1 MQVMKFGGSSLA
13 DPQRFEAVAEQVRQA
28 LAQGEVAVVLS
39 APAGVTNKLVALC
52 DDTQATDILTLTQPW
67 VQAYPALAEPLAQWT
82 KQLEAWCQGI
92 ALLGSCPE
100 GTRVAIASAGERL
113 SVLVLCHLLS
123 QYQPLQLDPAG
134 LFLGYGQRLDALV
147 DLDASR
153 NKCRGLRE
161 KKPNLA
167 IMAGFYAGHRD
178 GGQCLLGRNGSDY
191 SAAVLA
197 ACLGADELIIWTDVD
212 GVYQCD
218 PRLVPEAQKLRQLS
232 FAEALELSHFG
243 AKVLH
248 PKTLGP
254 VGRFQ
259 IPTWIR
265 SSLDPALPGT
275 RIDSNAEASDKPV
288 KALSSLNEV
297 VMVSVSGPGLK
308 GMVGMASR
316 IFAAV
321 SQAGVSVLLITQSS
335 SEYSISFCLSAADE
349 RRAVNHIEEAF
360 ALELASGM
368 LEPVLVQR
376 DLAILTLIGDNMCQ
390 AKGVAGRCFTQLG
403 RANINVVAIAQGS
416 SERAISAVIPG
427 DCAGRGLKMVHQA
440 FFDSSMPLEL
450 VLLGSGNVGSELL
463 RQLDAQSHWLAK
475 QGINA
480 KVVALSN
487 SQQMLVDA
495 KGLTLAHWQDQL
507 AQDGQPLD
515 LDKLKALG
523 QELLNPVLVDCSAS
537 SDLPLNYQDF
547 LKAGF
552 HVVTPNKKGNA
563 GPLAQ
568 YQALKKTAKQH
579 RRRYLYDTTVGA
591 GLPVI
596 ENLQN
601 LLHAGDELQ
610 SFSGILSGSLSFLL
624 GRLED
629 GAAFSEAVLEAMDKG
644 FTEPDPRDDLSGMDV
659 ARKVLILAREA
670 GLELELADIA
680 LEGLLP
686 DEFEQLDKEQFL
698 ARLGELDS
706 HFAAL
711 VADAKAQG
719 KVLRYVGQISQG
731 QGKVGIQ
738 AVDAAHPL
746 HRVRDG
752 ENALAFLTRYYSPV
766 PLLLR
771 GYGAG
776 ADVTAAGIFADIL
789 RTLNWMR
796 EV

>member
-13 DPQRFEAVAEQVRQA
+13 TPDRFESVARQVRETLESSA
-28 LAQGEVAVVLS
+28 VAVVLS
-39 APAGVTNKLVALC
+39 APAGVTNQLVALC
-52 DDTQATDILTLTQPW
+52 DDTQATDIQAITAPW
-67 VQAYPALAEPLAQWT
+67 QARYPALSDALAQWAN
-82 KQLEAWCQGI
+82 QLEAWCQGI
-92 ALLGSCPE
+92 ALLGHCPE

-113 SVLVLCHLLS
+113 SVLVLSHILEADE
-123 QYQPLQLDPAG
+123 PLQLDPAG
-134 LFLGYGQRLDALV
+134 LFLGYGPRLDALV

-161 KKPNLA
+161 KQPRLA
-167 IMAGFYAGHRD
+167 VIAGFYAGHRD

-197 ACLGADELIIWTDVD
+197 ACLDAEELIIWTDVD

-232 FAEALELSHFG
+232 FSEALELSHFG

-254 VGRFQ
+254 VGRFH

-265 SSLDPALPGT
+265 SSLDPSLPGT
-275 RIDSNAEASDKPV
+275 RIDTQVEPSDKPV
-288 KALSSLNEV
+288 KALSSLNDV

-321 SQAGVSVLLITQSS
+321 GQAGVSVLLITQSS
-335 SEYSISFCLSAADE
+335 SEYSISFCLNAVDE
-349 RRAVNHIEEAF
+349 RRAVNSIEDAF
-360 ALELASGM
+360 SLELASGM
-368 LEPVLVQR
+368 LEPVSVQR

-427 DCAGRGLKMVHQA
+427 DCAARGLKMVHQA

-450 VLLGSGNVGSELL
+450 VLLGCGNVGSELL
-463 RQLDAQSHWLAK
+463 RQLESQGHWLAK

-480 KVVALSN
+480 RVVALSN
-487 SQQMLVDA
+487 SQKMLVDT
-495 KGLTLAHWQDQL
+495 KGLSLAHWHQML
-507 AQDGQPLD
+507 EAEGQPLD
-515 LDKLKALG
+515 LEALRALS
-523 QELLNPVLVDCSAS
+523 QDLLNPVLVDCSAS
-537 SDLPLNYQDF
+537 DELPAQYQAF
-547 LKAGF
+547 LEAGF
-552 HVVTPNKKGNA
+552 HVVTPNKKGNTGA
-563 GPLAQ
+563 LAH
-568 YQALKKTAKQH
+568 YKALKKTAKQH

-629 GAAFSEAVLEAMDKG
+629 GVPFSQAVREAMEKG
-644 FTEPDPRDDLSGMDV
+644 FTEPDPRDDLSGLDV
-659 ARKVLILAREA
+659 ARKVLILSREA
-670 GLELELADIA
+670 GLDLELADIKLA
-680 LEGLLP
+680 GLLP
-686 DEFEQLDKEQFL
+686 QSFASLSQEEFLK
-698 ARLGELDS
+698 RLPELDEAMAQKVS
-706 HFAAL
+706 
-711 VADAKAQG
+711 DAKAEG
-719 KVLRYVGQISQG
+719 KVLRYVGRIENG
-731 QGKVGIQ
+731 EGLVGVQ
-738 AVDAAHPL
+738 AVDANHPL

-776 ADVTAAGIFADIL
+776 ADVTAAGIFADVL

>member
-13 DPQRFEAVAEQVRQA
+13 DPDRFEAVAVMVKEA
-28 LAQGEVAVVLS
+28 LLKGPVSAVLS

-52 DDTQATDILTLTQPW
+52 DSTDTTDIENLTRPW
-67 VQAYPALAEPLAQWT
+67 LARYPELKEPLQQWAT
-82 KQLEAWCQGI
+82 QLEAWCQGI
-92 ALLGSCPE
+92 SLLGHCPE

-113 SVLVLCHLLS
+113 SVLVLSHLLAKEE
-123 QYQPLQLDPAG
+123 PTVLDPAG
-134 LFLGYGQRLDALV
+134 LFLGYGQKLDALV

-153 NKCRGLRE
+153 NKCKGLRD
-161 KKPNLA
+161 KLPSLSL
-167 IMAGFYAGHRD
+167 MAGFYAGHRD

-197 ACLGADELIIWTDVD
+197 ACLDADELIIWTDVD

-218 PRLVPEAQKLRQLS
+218 PRLVPEAKKLRQLS
-232 FAEALELSHFG
+232 FSEALELSHFG

-265 SSLDPALPGT
+265 SSLDSSLPGT
-275 RIDSNAEASDKPV
+275 RISTQVEPSQKPV
-288 KALSSLNEV
+288 KALSCLNDV

-321 SQAGVSVLLITQSS
+321 GQAGVSVLLITQSS
-335 SEYSISFCLSAADE
+335 SEYSISFCLNAVDE
-349 RRAVNHIEEAF
+349 RRAVSHIEDAF

-368 LEPVLVQR
+368 LDPVSVQR
-376 DLAILTLIGDNMCQ
+376 ELAILTLIGDNMCQ

-416 SERAISAVIPG
+416 SERAISAVIPD
-427 DCAGRGLKMVHQA
+427 DCASRGLKMVHQA
-440 FFDSSMPLEL
+440 FFDSSMPLEM
-450 VLLGSGNVGSELL
+450 VILGCGNVGSELL
-463 RQLDAQSHWLAK
+463 RQIETQQHWLSK
-475 QGINA
+475 QSINA

-487 SQQMLVDA
+487 SQSMRVDI
-495 KGLTLAHWQDQL
+495 KGLNLAHWHQDLEQ
-507 AQDGQPLD
+507 QGQPLD
-515 LDKLKALG
+515 LEALKALS
-523 QELLNPVLVDCSAS
+523 QDLLNPVLVDCSAS
-537 SDLPLNYQDF
+537 DDLPLDYQAF
-547 LKAGF
+547 LEAGF

-563 GPLAQ
+563 GSLAL
-568 YQALKKTAKQH
+568 YQSLKGTAKAY

-629 GAAFSEAVLEAMDKG
+629 GISFSSAVKEAMEKG
-644 FTEPDPRDDLSGMDV
+644 FTEPDPRDDLSGLDV

-670 GLELELADIA
+670 GFELELADIA
-680 LEGLLP
+680 LTGLLP
-686 DEFEQLDKEQFL
+686 DEFNQLSKSDFL
-698 ARLGELDS
+698 ARLPELDEAM
-706 HFAAL
+706 AAK
-711 VADAKAQG
+711 VAAAKANGQ
-719 KVLRYVGQISQG
+719 VLRFVGQIDKG
-731 QGKVGIQ
+731 QGKAGMI
-738 AVDAAHPL
+738 AVDDSHPL
-746 HRVRDG
+746 YRVRDG

-776 ADVTAAGIFADIL
+776 ADVTAAGIFADVL

>member
-13 DPQRFEAVAEQVRQA
+13 DPKRFDAVAAQVTQA
-28 LAQGEVAVVLS
+28 LAQGPVAVVLS
-39 APAGVTNKLVALC
+39 APAGVTNALVALC
-52 DDTQATDILTLTQPW
+52 DSRDSTEIQAITATWTQN
-67 VQAYPALAEPLAQWT
+67 YPDLAEPLAQWA
-82 KQLEAWCQGI
+82 KQLDAWCQGI
-92 ALLGSCPE
+92 RLLDACPDS
-100 GTRVAIASAGERL
+100 TRVAIASAGEQL
-113 SVLVLCHLLS
+113 SVLVLSHLLAS
-123 QYQPLQLDPAG
+123 HQPQVLDPAG
-134 LFLGYGQRLDALV
+134 LFLGFGPRLDALV

-153 NKCRGLRE
+153 NKCRSLRDR
-161 KKPNLA
+161 PPQLA

-197 ACLGADELIIWTDVD
+197 ACLDAQELIIWTDVD

-218 PRLVPEAQKLRQLS
+218 PRLVPEAKKLRQLS

-265 SSLDPALPGT
+265 SSLAPELPGT
-275 RIDSNAEASDKPV
+275 RIDSNAEPSDKPV
-288 KALSSLNEV
+288 KALSSLSDV

-335 SEYSISFCLSAADE
+335 SEYSISFCLNACDE
-349 RRAVNHIEEAF
+349 RQAVTHIEDDF
-360 ALELASGM
+360 SLELATGQ
-368 LEPVLVQR
+368 LEPVSVQR

-427 DCAGRGLKMVHQA
+427 NCASRGLKMVHQA

-450 VLLGSGNVGSELL
+450 VLLGCGNVGAELV
-463 RQLDAQSHWLAK
+463 RQLADQQQWLAR
-475 QGINA
+475 QGISA
-480 KVVALSN
+480 KVVALAN
-487 SQQMLVDA
+487 SQRMLMA
-495 KGLTLAHWQDQL
+495 PQGLTLAHWQNQL
-507 AQDGQPLD
+507 AEAGQPLD
-515 LDKLKALG
+515 LDALKAMSPD
-523 QELLNPVLVDCSAS
+523 LLNPVLVDCSAS
-537 SDLPLNYQDF
+537 DELPLDYQAF
-547 LKAGF
+547 LEAGF
-552 HVVTPNKKGNA
+552 HVVTPNKKGNS

-568 YQALKKTAKQH
+568 YQALKATAKRH

-596 ENLQN
+596 ETLQN

-610 SFSGILSGSLSFLL
+610 SFSGILSGSLSFLM

-629 GAAFSEAVLEAMDKG
+629 GLPFSAAVREAMDKG
-644 FTEPDPRDDLSGMDV
+644 FTEPDPRDDFSGLDV

-670 GLELELADIA
+670 GYALELADIS
-680 LEGLLP
+680 LDGLLP
-686 DEFEQLDKEQFL
+686 PAFVEMDKMEFL
-698 ARLGELDS
+698 ARLEELDAA
-706 HFAAL
+706 FAAQ
-711 VADAKAQG
+711 VAEARAGG
-719 KVLRYVGQISQG
+719 KVLRFVGEIAKG
-731 QGKVGIQ
+731 RGRVGLK
-738 AVDAAHPL
+738 AVEDSHPL
-746 HRVRDG
+746 RAVRDG

-776 ADVTAAGIFADIL
+776 ANVTAAGIFADIL